1 MRSTLNLKPAIRVN
15 DMKFR
20 WLTFVLLVLILLFQ
34 VQLWIG
40 EGSIGQ
46 QRQLKQQIQAQ
57 QDHNQ
62 QLEQRNQAIVLDIE
76 SLGDDVESDEGIEE
90 RARSELGMI
99 KEDEVFFMIVE
110 EGKE

>member
-1 MRSTLNLKPAIRVN
+1 
-15 DMKFR
+15 MKFR
-20 WLTFVLLVLILLFQ
+20 WLTLVLLVLILLFQ

-57 QDHNQ
+57 QEHNQ
-62 QLEQRNQAIVLDIE
+62 QLEQRNTAILLDIE
-76 SLGDDVESDEGIEE
+76 SLEDHVEDDAGIEE

-99 KEDEVFFMIVE
+99 KKDEVFFMMVE